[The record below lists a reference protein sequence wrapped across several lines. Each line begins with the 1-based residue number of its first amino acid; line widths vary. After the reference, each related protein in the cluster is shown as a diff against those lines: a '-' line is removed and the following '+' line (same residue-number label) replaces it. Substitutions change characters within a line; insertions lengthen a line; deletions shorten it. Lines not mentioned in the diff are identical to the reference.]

1 MKKRILF
8 IVTYMDTGGISRSL
22 QHFLNW
28 YDTSKFEVDVYAMV
42 HQGAFNGQFNNCTLL
57 PKNMLVEDSV
67 AHLDQQTG
75 LSKVISA
82 FLKTADKVTKYAVQ
96 RFLFRRAGRQLLRRK
111 HYDAVV
117 GFSEGLPS
125 LFVSMMNHP
134 NKIGWIHC
142 DYASYMKVGTGR
154 TEEGVYRNLNS
165 VVCVSEYTRSSFVNI
180 YPAMQDKTYAIYNI
194 IDDKMMVEKSKE
206 DVGIPYD
213 KTLFNI
219 VSIGRIDPVKR
230 LSIVPELA
238 KKVMDAGC
246 SFRWYI
252 VGPKG
257 GSPEEYNLL
266 KENVKKYQMEE
277 TVLLL
282 GEKTNPYPY
291 IANADLLVNTSISE
305 ACPYVVNE
313 AKILGTPVVCT
324 DFGSAKE
331 FIDYGVNGYYE
342 PIEKLANR
350 ITWLINNPTEL
361 LFLKQNLMSFRFDN
375 QEILNQ
381 ISKLIN

>member
-1 MKKRILF
+1 MKRVLF
-8 IVTYMDTGGISRSL
+8 IVTYLNTGGISRSL
-22 QHFLNW
+22 QNILNC
-28 YDTSKFEVDVYAMV
+28 YDSSKYEVDVYAMV
-42 HQGAFNGQFNNCTLL
+42 HQGAFKGQFNNCTLL
-57 PKNMLVEDSV
+57 PKNILVEDSV
-67 AHLDQQTG
+67 AHLDQQG
-75 LSKVISA
+75 GISKVISA
-82 FLKTADKVTKYAVQ
+82 LLKTADKITKYAVQ
-96 RFLFRRAGRQLLRRK
+96 RYLFRMSGERLLKRK
-111 HYDAVV
+111 QYDAVI

-142 DYASYMKVGTGR
+142 DYASYLKVGTGR

-165 VVCVSEYTRSSFVNI
+165 VVCVSEYTRSSFVGI

-206 DVGIPYD
+206 DVGVPYD

-238 KKVMDAGC
+238 KKVMDVGC

-252 VGPKG
+252 VGPNG
-257 GSPEEYNLL
+257 GSPEEYILL
-266 KENVKKYQMEE
+266 KENIKKYQVEGM
-277 TVLLL
+277 VVLL
-282 GEKTNPYPY
+282 GEKKNPYPY
-291 IANADLLVNTSISE
+291 IKDANLLVNTSISE

-313 AKILGTPVVCT
+313 AKILQTPVVCT

-342 PIEKLANR
+342 PIEKMANR
-350 ITWLINNPTEL
+350 IAWLVKNPDELAKLMNNLGSFTYDNNSI
-361 LFLKQNLMSFRFDN
+361 LKKIYS
-375 QEILNQ
+375 
-381 ISKLIN
+381 LI

>member
-1 MKKRILF
+1 MKRVLF
-8 IVTYMDTGGISRSL
+8 IVTYLNTGGISRSL
-22 QHFLNW
+22 QNILNC
-28 YDTSKFEVDVYAMV
+28 YDSSKYVMDVYAMV
-42 HQGAFNGQFNNCTLL
+42 HQGAFKGQFTNCTLL
-57 PKNMLVEDSV
+57 PKNKFVEDSV
-67 AHLDQQTG
+67 AHLG
-75 LSKVISA
+75 LQVGISKVVSA
-82 FLKTADKVTKYAVQ
+82 FLKTADKLTKYAVQ
-96 RFLFRRAGRQLLRRK
+96 RYLFRRAGRKLLRRK
-111 HYDAVV
+111 QYDAVI

-165 VVCVSEYTRSSFVNI
+165 VVCVSEYTRSSFVGI
-180 YPAMQDKTYAIYNI
+180 YPAMQDKTHAIYNI

-206 DVGIPYD
+206 DVGVPYD

-230 LSIVPELA
+230 FSIIPELA
-238 KKVMDAGC
+238 RMVMDAGY
-246 SFRWYI
+246 SFRWYV

-266 KENVKKYQMEE
+266 KENIKKYQVEE
-277 TVLLL
+277 TVVLL
-282 GEKTNPYPY
+282 GEKKNPYPY
-291 IANADLLVNTSISE
+291 IKQANLLVNTSISE

-313 AKILGTPVVCT
+313 AKILQTPVVCT

-331 FIDYGVNGYYE
+331 FIEYGRNGYYE
-342 PIEKLANR
+342 PIEKMADR
-350 ITWLINNPTEL
+350 ICWLIQNPDELAKLKNNL
-361 LFLKQNLMSFRFDN
+361 GSFSYDNNSILKKIYS
-375 QEILNQ
+375 
-381 ISKLIN
+381 LI

>member
-1 MKKRILF
+1 MKRLLF
-8 IVTYMDTGGISRSL
+8 VVTYLNTGGISRSL
-22 QHFLNW
+22 QNILNC
-28 YDTSKFEVDVYAMV
+28 YDSTEYEIDIFAMV
-42 HQGAFNGQFNNCTLL
+42 HQGAFKDQFKNCTLL
-57 PKNMLVEDSV
+57 PKYSLVEASV
-67 AHLDQQTG
+67 AHLDQQHGKTK
-75 LSKVISA
+75 LQSAILKV
-82 FLKTADKVTKYAVQ
+82 ADKVSGYALQ
-96 RFLFRRAGRQLLRRK
+96 RLLFRMAGRNLLRK
-111 HYDAVV
+111 KQYDAVI
-117 GFSEGLPS
+117 GFSEGLPT
-125 LFVSMMNHP
+125 LFVSMMYHP

-154 TEEGVYRNLNS
+154 TEEDVYRNLNS
-165 VVCVSEYTRSSFVNI
+165 VVCVSEYTRSSFVGI

-206 DVGIPYD
+206 DVGVPYD

-257 GSPEEYNLL
+257 GSPEEYILL
-266 KENVKKYQMEE
+266 KENIKKYQVEGM
-277 TVLLL
+277 VVLL
-282 GEKTNPYPY
+282 GEKKNPYPY
-291 IANADLLVNTSISE
+291 IKGANLLVNTSISE

-313 AKILGTPVVCT
+313 AKILQTPVVCT

-342 PIEKLANR
+342 PIEKMANR
-350 ITWLINNPTEL
+350 IAWLVKNPDELAKLKNNLGSFTYDNNSI
-361 LFLKQNLMSFRFDN
+361 LKKIYS
-375 QEILNQ
+375 
-381 ISKLIN
+381 LI